1 MSSFR
6 WGMVACSTLTYG
18 QMAYRKVQATY
29 VFSSLQ
35 YCCFPSCFSLISL
48 GSAAIP
54 LHFRLS
60 FCNPL
65 VQIRSPYLIWK
76 RTFRAICWYK
86 NLDYGPSDRHF
97 MTKFLKEMGQA
108 SYVRSLY
115 FRCYLSQWPSVI
127 TSPPPPIYFGRFCSS
142 FQLLLLLLLHLSIC
156 FASSDMPQ
164 IAILLSRVFHLSWD

>member
-35 YCCFPSCFSLISL
+35 YCCFPSCFCLISL

-108 SYVRSLY
+108 SYSIKCGNLY
-115 FRCYLSQWPSVI
+115 GAHLMLRLNSQQLTTALGHPWDCQLVFAKAWI
-127 TSPPPPIYFGRFCSS
+127 WYDTRRVKCCLVKFC
-142 FQLLLLLLLHLSIC
+142 
-156 FASSDMPQ
+156 
-164 IAILLSRVFHLSWD
+164 

>member
-35 YCCFPSCFSLISL
+35 YCCFPSCFCLISL

-108 SYVRSLY
+108 SYIQKSIYTPITIGAVCL
-115 FRCYLSQWPSVI
+115 FPVKERC
-127 TSPPPPIYFGRFCSS
+127 S
-142 FQLLLLLLLHLSIC
+142 FLPRKQSKKEHL
-156 FASSDMPQ
+156 
-164 IAILLSRVFHLSWD
+164 

>member
-6 WGMVACSTLTYG
+6 WGMVAWSTLTYG
-18 QMAYRKVQATY
+18 QMAYRKGQATY

-35 YCCFPSCFSLISL
+35 YCCFPSCFCLISL

-76 RTFRAICWYK
+76 RTFRAICLYK

-108 SYVRSLY
+108 SYLYLFGANLLPLRVDVMQVSWARNVIPASGSLTSVDVPRDLWKPLSDNWGKLVLEVSCSRS
-115 FRCYLSQWPSVI
+115 W
-127 TSPPPPIYFGRFCSS
+127 
-142 FQLLLLLLLHLSIC
+142 LHG
-156 FASSDMPQ
+156 
-164 IAILLSRVFHLSWD
+164 